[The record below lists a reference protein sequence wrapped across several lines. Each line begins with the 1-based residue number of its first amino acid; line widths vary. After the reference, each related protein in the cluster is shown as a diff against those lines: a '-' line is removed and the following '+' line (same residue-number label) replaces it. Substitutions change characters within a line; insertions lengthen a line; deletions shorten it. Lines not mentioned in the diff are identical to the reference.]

1 MLNIGVWLMDKYKGL
16 EGFSGEKFRRLT
28 GVKRETFEE
37 MVVVLQVARA
47 GRYRGAGRKGSLSIE
62 DKLLMALEYLR
73 EYRTYL
79 HLGCSYGVSESACYR
94 SCRWVEDTLIKSKKF
109 SLPGKKALLKS
120 DVEYEIVL
128 VDATET
134 PVQRPKKDKNI
145 TTLAK
150 RKDTL

>member
-1 MLNIGVWLMDKYKGL
+1 MGKYKGL
-16 EGFSGEKFRRLT
+16 EGFSEERFRRLT
-28 GVKRETFEE
+28 GVKRKTFKE
-37 MVVVLQVARA
+37 MVAVLRESRS
-47 GRYRGAGRKGSLSIE
+47 GIYRGAGRKGSLSME

-94 SCRWVEDTLIKSKKF
+94 SCRWVEDTLIRSKKF
-109 SLPGKKALLKS
+109 SLPGKKALVKS
-120 DVEYEIVL
+120 DAEYEIIL

-145 TTLAK
+145 TIPAK
-150 RKDTL
+150 RKDTR